1 MSVANEDLLERA
13 SEAVSTMVEKSVVI
27 LHTEEGIYYQL
38 DGVGTRVWEL
48 LAEPISLEALIAAL
62 VGEFEVEESL
72 CSADTEA
79 LLQELLER
87 RMVRRVGATR

>member
-1 MSVANEDLLERA
+1 
-13 SEAVSTMVEKSVVI
+13 MVEKSVVI

-48 LAEPISLEALIAAL
+48 LAEPISLEALVTAL
-62 VGEFEVEESL
+62 VGEFEVEEDR
-72 CSADTEA
+72 CSADAEA